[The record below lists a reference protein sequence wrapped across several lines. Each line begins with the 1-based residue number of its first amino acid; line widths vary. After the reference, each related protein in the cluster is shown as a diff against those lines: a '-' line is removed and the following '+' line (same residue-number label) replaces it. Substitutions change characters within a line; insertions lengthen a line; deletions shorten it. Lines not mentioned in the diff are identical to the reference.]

1 MLRVARIADRAAIAA
16 FLCRDPQ
23 LHVYAIGDL
32 DDFFWPY
39 TTWYAMLDDDAIV
52 EIALL
57 YRGMATPTLLALT
70 HGSLDRLRLLL
81 ESILD
86 RLPPRFYAHLSG
98 DLINAFDGRFRIDS
112 YGLHWKMALLHPA
125 RLNEVDDSQAIMLG
139 AADQAEIEAL
149 YEQSYPGNWFDPR
162 MLETGCFAGVRR
174 DGRLVSVAGVHVYSP
189 RYRVAALG
197 NIATHPA
204 YRGHGFAAAATARL
218 CQRLFDSVEYIGLNV
233 TASNTRAINLY
244 RRLGFEQIGSYEECP
259 IERL

>member
-1 MLRVARIADRAAIAA
+1 MLRVAKVVDRAAIAA

-23 LHVYAIGDL
+23 LHLYAIGDL

-39 TTWYAMLDDDAIV
+39 TTWYALLDDDVIV
-52 EIALL
+52 EIALI
-57 YRGMATPTLLALT
+57 YSGMVTPTLLALT
-70 HGSLDRLRLLL
+70 HGSVDRLRRLL

-86 RLPPRFYAHLSG
+86 HLPPRFYAHLSG
-98 DLINAFDGRFRIDS
+98 DLITVFDDRFGIDS
-112 YGLHWKMALLHPA
+112 YGEHWKMALTHPA

-139 AADQAEIEAL
+139 AMNQAEVEAF
-149 YEQSYPGNWFDPR
+149 YESSYPGNWFDPR

-174 DGRLVSVAGVHVYSP
+174 DGRLISVAGVHVYSP

-204 YRGHGFAAAATARL
+204 YRGQGLAAAATARL
-218 CQRLFDSVEYIGLNV
+218 CRRLFDSVEYIGLNV
-233 TASNTRAINLY
+233 TASNARAIDLY
-244 RRLGFEQIGSYEECP
+244 RRLGFEQAGSYEECL